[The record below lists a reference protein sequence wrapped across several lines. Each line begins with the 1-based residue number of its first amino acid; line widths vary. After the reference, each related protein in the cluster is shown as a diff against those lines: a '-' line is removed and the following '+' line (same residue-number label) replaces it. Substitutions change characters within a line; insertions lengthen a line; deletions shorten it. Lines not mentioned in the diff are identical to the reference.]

1 MHEEKDKK
9 EFILKFLKHI
19 NLGNKDEIID
29 FNSKTSHIHLAI
41 WIFLLISIV
50 SMVFFPNYFP
60 IQKFIEKSQF
70 LNDCHIDYE
79 LVKTIMIFISFAFII
94 RIYTI
99 WIERN
104 ELIESLSGF
113 RILLDYMRVDEL
125 ALVKNLKLIFPNLEE
140 FEIVDF
146 TKAVFVSKLWILSK

>member
-1 MHEEKDKK
+1 MHEDKDKK
-9 EFILKFLKHI
+9 EFILKFLEHI
-19 NLGNKDEIID
+19 NLGNKNEIID

-41 WIFLLISIV
+41 WIFLFISTV
-50 SMVFFPNYFP
+50 SMIFFPKQFP
-60 IQKFIEKSQF
+60 IQNF
-70 LNDCHIDYE
+70 LENSKCLKDCLIDYE

-125 ALVKNLKLIFPNLEE
+125 ALIKNLKLIFPNLEE

-146 TKAVFVSKLWILSK
+146 TKAVFVSKLWSK